1 MGAEACFC
9 SHKNQEDIMFDKE
22 KPYNDLPLITS
33 LNFEE
38 DVALNRLAEDTR
50 VAIELL
56 NYAVNSLP
64 SPNILLDTLSLQEAK
79 VSSNIEN
86 IVTTN
91 DDLYKGIVFENFT
104 AEAKEVANYKN
115 ALFIGFDRLTEKG
128 IISSSDIVE
137 INRPVNKKTPGIRSN
152 LQGFSDYTRIANIN
166 ANGELETVY
175 TPPHGKELIQEL
187 LIDMLEF
194 VYDDE
199 TYIMHPLIK
208 IALAHYQFESIHP
221 FRDGNGRTGR
231 ILNVLFLCQ
240 KGYLSQPIL
249 YASSYIIKNKNKYY
263 KLLQECKETQNYA
276 KVIKYMLASFKT
288 TAEKTLSIVESI
300 KEMVNEYTKDEFLDK
315 LKGHKEV
322 LFEIIDL
329 IFKKVYVRNSNLVD
343 LGIHRQTAAVYLDQL
358 VDLGLLT
365 KEKVGRENIYKNI
378 RLLELFEGDND
389 NE

>member
-1 MGAEACFC
+1 
-9 SHKNQEDIMFDKE
+9 MFDKE

-33 LNFEE
+33 LNLEE

-64 SPNILLDTLSLQEAK
+64 SSNILLDTLSLQEAK

-91 DDLYKGIVFENFT
+91 DDLYKGIVFEDFT
-104 AEAKEVANYKN
+104 AEAKEVANYKD
-115 ALFIGFDRLTEKG
+115 ALFIGFNLLKAKG
-128 IISSSDIVE
+128 IISTSDIIK
-137 INRPVNKKTPGIRSN
+137 INEPVNKKTPDIRSN
-152 LQGFSDYTRIANIN
+152 LAGFSDYTRIANIN
-166 ANGELETVY
+166 ENGEPEIIY

-187 LIDMLEF
+187 LIDMLDF

-249 YASSYIIKNKNKYY
+249 YASSYIIKNKNQYY
-263 KLLQECKETQNYA
+263 KLLQECKETQNYTD
-276 KVIKYMLASFKT
+276 VIKYMLESFKT

-300 KEMVNEYTKDEFLDK
+300 KKMVNEYAKDEFLDQI
-315 LKGHKEV
+315 KGHKEV

-329 IFKKVYVRNSNLVD
+329 IFKKVYIRIANLVD

-358 VDLGLLT
+358 VDLGLLA

-378 RLLELFEGDND
+378 QLLELFEGDNE